1 MRSRQ
6 MDLFAEGKAKPVDF
20 KEALMSGQLAG
31 MVKEAVK
38 GETVSN
44 PRTLFN
50 ILTPLMAQH
59 KDIEKFY
66 CVFLDTK
73 NRVLDIEPVFSGSL
87 SSCTV
92 YPRELIKACL
102 DKNAAS
108 LIVAHNHPSGDITP
122 SSEDKKLTRLI
133 FSACH
138 VMGIVLHEHLIC
150 GAGEFLSM
158 QADGTITEIKN
169 STRDFFR

>member
-1 MRSRQ
+1 MKSRQ
-6 MDLFAEGKAKPVDF
+6 MDLFSEGRVKPVDF

-31 MVKEAVK
+31 MVKEVVK

-44 PRTLFN
+44 PETLFN

-66 CVFLDTK
+66 CIFLDTK
-73 NRVLDIEPVFSGSL
+73 NRVIDIEAAFSGSL

-92 YPRELIKACL
+92 YPREIIKACL
-102 DKNAAS
+102 KKNAAS

-122 SSEDKKLTRLI
+122 SNEDKKLTRLI

-150 GAGEFLSM
+150 GAGEFMSM
-158 QADGTITEIKN
+158 QTEGTITGIKN

>member
-44 PRTLFN
+44 PKTLFN

-108 LIVAHNHPSGDITP
+108 LIVAHN
-122 SSEDKKLTRLI
+122 
-133 FSACH
+133 
-138 VMGIVLHEHLIC
+138 
-150 GAGEFLSM
+150 
-158 QADGTITEIKN
+158 
-169 STRDFFR
+169 